1 MNSIVFPLK
10 EAAISPGIRCIKIC
24 LIALIMQGC
33 DLIQKPPLMTFEAH
47 VYYSG
52 VDDLIKNE
60 WGDNIDVS
68 IEFPRSR
75 IIDSS
80 GDRIGQIDLKREGG
94 STGTVIFTGG
104 LFGSTSSSDQDEISF
119 NWVINNV
126 RTKHIFKQNSPIT
139 GESAIKNILK
149 IDVTKVIFA
158 DHNWKKSGSTIR
170 HKIAISNIS
179 EYSVDSLNFS
189 FSYYSKDNTLL
200 GMKNRVYRKP
210 IAPGQIGLLTLSVGR
225 VDGLQEASSTNPHLS
240 MIYYSKK

>member
-1 MNSIVFPLK
+1 MMREVPFT
-10 EAAISPGIRCIKIC
+10 EFFKIC
-24 LIALIMQGC
+24 IIGILVSGC

-80 GDRIGQIDLKREGG
+80 GDRLEKINLKREGG
-94 STGTVIFTGG
+94 STGSVIFTGG
-104 LFGSTSSSDQDEISF
+104 LFGSIDSSAQDEISF
-119 NWVINNV
+119 SWVINNV

-139 GESAIKNILK
+139 KESTIKKILK
-149 IDVTKVIFA
+149 IDVTEVIFA
-158 DHNWKKSGSTIR
+158 DHSWKKSGTVIR

-179 EYSVDSLNFS
+179 GYSVDSLNFS

-210 IAPGQIGLLTLSVGR
+210 IAPGQIGLLSLSVGR
-225 VDGLQEASSTNPHLS
+225 IDGLEEAKSTNPHLS
-240 MIYYSKK
+240 KIYYSKK